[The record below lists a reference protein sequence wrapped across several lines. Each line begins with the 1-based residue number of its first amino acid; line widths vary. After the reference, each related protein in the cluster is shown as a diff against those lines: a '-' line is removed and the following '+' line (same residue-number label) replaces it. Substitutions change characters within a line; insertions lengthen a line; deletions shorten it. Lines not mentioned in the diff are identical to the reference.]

1 MGWIITILKAIPAL
15 RRLGELLERNI
26 RRGTVNVRKEAKM
39 DRVDEAIADALAHPN
54 ERMRVGEIG
63 SDKRADEGASKRV

>member
-1 MGWIITILKAIPAL
+1 MAWIIAILKAIPAL

-26 RRGTVNVRKEAKM
+26 RRGRVDARKKSKM

-54 ERMRVGEIG
+54 ERMRSGEAG
-63 SDKRADEGASKRV
+63 SDERTDEGTSKRV